1 MFDLLNQYVTP
12 IWKQKAKSSD
22 LAGRFLTASGRAVRK
37 KTKRFGCLTTKL
49 IG

>member
-1 MFDLLNQYVTP
+1 LETGRYIRQVSYRPRAGLL
-12 IWKQKAKSSD
+12 D
-22 LAGRFLTASGRAVRK
+22 